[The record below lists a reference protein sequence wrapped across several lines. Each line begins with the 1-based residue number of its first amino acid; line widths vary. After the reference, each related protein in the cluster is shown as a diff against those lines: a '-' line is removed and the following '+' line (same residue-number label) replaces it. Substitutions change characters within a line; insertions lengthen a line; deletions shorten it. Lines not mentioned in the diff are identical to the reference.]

1 MKKLLIL
8 SILILSVFVTAGCS
22 LATTT
27 VATTS
32 STTEA
37 TTTEEPSTTTTTAT
51 TLPTTLTGTTT
62 GVTTTTLPTITTLPT
77 TTTNPGTT
85 VVTTTAERYQTIEL
99 FSMND
104 VHGGAYYSDFSTLSK
119 AADLLQYKQSTED
132 DVIILASGDMFQGTA
147 LSNYYYGLPLV
158 EVMNFVG
165 FDAFTIGNHEFDWG
179 IDKIA
184 NYADGNPD
192 NGEADFPFLAANI
205 VSTVS
210 GEPMPWTIPYIVVDI
225 NGVKVGVIGVIGEV
239 INSISASRVAG
250 YEFLDPA
257 DTVATYAEI
266 LRTTEGCQVV
276 VASIHEYSSQTNNT
290 IASLTGNQKV
300 DAIFNGHSHTS
311 IASQITRTG
320 TDLPFAQV
328 SSYDTSAIAK
338 ITLVFDR
345 ASGIVSSASAEVL
358 SVSSYTENDYVNDLI
373 AVFEED
379 PDYVSF
385 VSQVL
390 TTALSTYN
398 RYNLA
403 PWGASVLRDYADVDF
418 GMVNSG
424 GFRTSMDQGPVTM
437 GELVTIYP
445 FDNVIKTCEMTGS
458 QLTAFYQTVQ
468 EEGYDVVWDDGVSY
482 SSGILYKDGV
492 AVGLSTWYSV
502 GAVDY
507 IFDKTYY
514 DFLDGRN
521 IAASDHMMRDLLAD
535 DLANHAGSFNPA
547 DGTAYPDPVFWIPL
561 RNRDESLFA

>member
-8 SILILSVFVTAGCS
+8 SILILSVFATAGCS
-22 LATTT
+22 LL
-27 VATTS
+27 TS
-32 STTEA
+32 KF
-37 TTTEEPSTTTTTAT
+37 TTAT
-51 TLPTTLTGTTT
+51 TVVPTSTTTSMPPTFTTTDTTLPPTTLTGTTT
-62 GVTTTTLPTITTLPT
+62 TGTSTTTVPT
-77 TTTNPGTT
+77 TTTTT
-85 VVTTTAERYQTIEL
+85 ASTGVTTTAERYQTIEL
-99 FSMND
+99 YSMND

-119 AADLLQYKQSTED
+119 AADLLQYKQSNED

-158 EVMNFVG
+158 EVMNYVG

-184 NYADGNPD
+184 NYADGNPS

-205 VSTVS
+205 VSTTS
-210 GEPMPWTIPYIVVDI
+210 GEPMPWTVPYIVVDV
-225 NGVKVGVIGVIGEV
+225 NGVKVGIIGVIGEV

-250 YEFLDPA
+250 YTFLDPA
-257 DTVATYAEI
+257 ETVATYAEV

-276 VASIHEYSSQTNNT
+276 VASIHEYSSQTNNA
-290 IASLTGNQKV
+290 IAALTGNRKV

-311 IASQITRTG
+311 VASQIVRTG

-328 SSYDTSAIAK
+328 SSNDSSAIAK
-338 ITLVFDR
+338 ITLVYDR
-345 ASGIVSSASAEVL
+345 AGGLVSSVSSEVL
-358 SVSSYTENDYVNDLI
+358 SASSLTENSYVNDLI

-379 PDYVSF
+379 PAYVSF

-390 TTALSTYN
+390 TTALGTYN
-398 RYNLA
+398 RYSLA

-445 FDNVIKTCEMTGS
+445 FDNVVKTCEMTGS
-458 QLTAFYQTVQ
+458 QLTAFYETVQ
-468 EEGYDVVWDDGVSY
+468 SEGYDVVWDDGVSY
-482 SSGILYKDGV
+482 AGGVLYKDGV

-521 IAASDHMMRDLLAD
+521 IMASDFYMRDLLAQ
-535 DLANHAGSFNPA
+535 DLANHPGSFNPA
-547 DGTAYPDPVFWIPL
+547 DGTAYPAPVFWIPA
-561 RNRDESLFA
+561 RDKNPLLNV